1 MDNLCHTLVGAA
13 LAESGLKRRTKFG
26 YATLLL
32 GANLPDIDGFAM
44 FTGYGL
50 GFRRGLTHG
59 LPALVILPLLLTAA
73 VVWWGRTVGR
83 ANIEPVR
90 PRQMLLLAGIATLTH
105 PVLDWLNTYGMRWLM
120 PFSGRWFYGD
130 SLFIV
135 DPWLLLMLGGGV
147 LMAKRYSR
155 HGRADAGRPAA
166 VGLALCSAYIVGM
179 LGLTAVGR
187 WVAARDLGLVRPGA
201 RQLMVGPVFLRSYRR
216 EVIVDAGDR
225 YRFGEIEWL
234 PRPVLRMRPQEI
246 PKGLSPAEVARLGL
260 DARGHRFLDWS
271 RFPFCVVEGDQ
282 VGINDARYSRGG
294 ASWAM
299 VTVRREQ

>member
-26 YATLLL
+26 YATLLI

-73 VVWWGRTVGR
+73 VVWWGRTAGR
-83 ANIEPVR
+83 TNVVPVR
-90 PRQMLLLAGIATLTH
+90 PRQVLLLAGISTLTH
-105 PVLDWLNTYGMRWLM
+105 PFLDWLNTYGMRWLM

-135 DPWLLLMLGGGV
+135 DPWLLLMLGGGI

-155 HGRADAGRPAA
+155 HGRADAGLPAA

-187 WVAARDLGLVRPGA
+187 RVAARDLGLVRPG
-201 RQLMVGPVFLRSYRR
+201 PDS
-216 EVIVDAGDR
+216 
-225 YRFGEIEWL
+225 
-234 PRPVLRMRPQEI
+234 
-246 PKGLSPAEVARLGL
+246 
-260 DARGHRFLDWS
+260 
-271 RFPFCVVEGDQ
+271 
-282 VGINDARYSRGG
+282 
-294 ASWAM
+294 
-299 VTVRREQ
+299 

>member
-1 MDNLCHTLVGAA
+1 VDNLCHTLVGAA

-26 YATLLL
+26 YATLMI

-44 FTGYGL
+44 FTGDGL

-73 VVWWGRTVGR
+73 VVWWDRTVGR
-83 ANIEPVR
+83 DNIEPLR
-90 PRQMLLLAGIATLTH
+90 RGQLLLLAGISILTH
-105 PVLDWLNTYGMRWLM
+105 PILDWLNTYGMRWLM
-120 PFSGRWFYGD
+120 PLNGRWFYGD

-135 DPWLLLMLGGGV
+135 DPWLLLMLGGGI
-147 LMAKRYSR
+147 LTAKRLSR
-155 HGRADAGRPAA
+155 QGSAGAGRPA
-166 VGLALCSAYIVGM
+166 VLGLALSSAYIAGM

-187 WVAARDLGLVRPGA
+187 MVAARDLGLVRPGP
-201 RQLMVGPVFLRSYRR
+201 RQLMVEPVFLRSYRR
-216 EVIVDAGDR
+216 RVVVDAGDR

-234 PRPVLRMRPQEI
+234 PRPVLRMHAMEI
-246 PKGLSPAEVARLGL
+246 PKGLGPAAVSRLGL
-260 DARGHRFLDWS
+260 DDRGRRFLDWA
-271 RFPFCVVEGDQ
+271 RFPFYVIEGDQ

-299 VTVRREQ
+299 VRVRREQ